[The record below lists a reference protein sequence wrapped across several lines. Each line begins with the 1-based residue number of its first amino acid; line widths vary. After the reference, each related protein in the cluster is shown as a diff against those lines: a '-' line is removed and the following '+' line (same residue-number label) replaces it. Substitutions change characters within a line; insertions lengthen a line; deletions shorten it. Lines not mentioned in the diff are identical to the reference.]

1 MNALSLTSL
10 LAPAMEFALNNTLS
24 GSSAAQRDLRQLEGK
39 VIVLELKEFPLKLYF
54 LPQDGRLKVRG
65 EYHGQTDMMVRAPS
79 ASLLEA
85 ALKRGDMPPRGIELN
100 GDAETA
106 QTFSRLLKQAD
117 LDWEE
122 LLSHYVGDIASH
134 QIGNLARGLARWG
147 RDAMQRLGQDIAEY
161 LQYESQTL
169 PPRHEVEAFLAGV
182 DHLKS
187 DVDRLT
193 ARLQRLAGKARPA

>member
-1 MNALSLTSL
+1 
-10 LAPAMEFALNNTLS
+10 MESALNNALS

-65 EYHGQTDMMVRAPS
+65 EYRGQTDMTVRAPS
-79 ASLLEA
+79 AALLEA
-85 ALKRGDMPPRGIELN
+85 ALKRGDIPPRGIELN

-147 RDAMQRLGQDIAEY
+147 RDAMQRLGQDVAEY

-187 DVDRLT
+187 DVERLA